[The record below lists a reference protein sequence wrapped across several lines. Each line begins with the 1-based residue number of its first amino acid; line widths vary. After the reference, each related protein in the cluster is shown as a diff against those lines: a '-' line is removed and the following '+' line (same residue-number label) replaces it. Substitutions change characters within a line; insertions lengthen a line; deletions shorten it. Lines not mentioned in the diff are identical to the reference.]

1 MKRAD
6 RRRGLGEETNQSG
19 SRDAIVRM
27 LPQVRP
33 EATPPRPE
41 PRAPTSVLRRVPV
54 SESLRTADSFS
65 QLVLQGDR
73 FLLFTNLDPIQS
85 LLKERS
91 RRDENRPPP
100 RPYPFHE
107 CQVRSQRHR
116 DASGHAFIPFS
127 PARLAAAS
135 APVMLLSRFDLE

>member
-73 FLLFTNLDPIQS
+73 FLLFTNLGPIQS

-100 RPYPFHE
+100 APTPSTNAKSGVKGIATRPDTH
-107 CQVRSQRHR
+107 S
-116 DASGHAFIPFS
+116 SLS
-127 PARLAAAS
+127 PWLVWPPPAHL
-135 APVMLLSRFDLE
+135 

>member
-73 FLLFTNLDPIQS
+73 FLLFTNLGPIQS

-100 RPYPFHE
+100 PLPLPRMPSQESKASRRVRTRIHPFLPGSSGRRQRT
-107 CQVRSQRHR
+107 CNATVSIRS
-116 DASGHAFIPFS
+116 
-127 PARLAAAS
+127 
-135 APVMLLSRFDLE
+135 